1 LLHAYPVLAEK
12 EGELV
17 AQFKYTVMI
26 LKGGTVVVSGLP
38 LDLAKYK
45 TENKITDEKIVALLA
60 VSIDD

>member
-1 LLHAYPVLAEK
+1 
-12 EGELV
+12 
-17 AQFKYTVMI
+17 MI